1 MDKNGQRWTTMDNTG
16 QQWAT
21 MDIDNNGQQ
30 WTTMHDNGQQWTH
43 NGQQWTTIRGA
54 TCISESLML
63 FFACQIQGCVLLVPP
78 NLKVS
83 TLNFEIFASHAQHIS
98 NVYQMCIFQIFYK

>member
-1 MDKNGQRWTTMDNTG
+1 
-16 QQWAT
+16 

-83 TLNFEIFASHAQHIS
+83 TFFEFEIFASHTQHIS
-98 NVYQMCIFQIFYK
+98 NVYQMCIS